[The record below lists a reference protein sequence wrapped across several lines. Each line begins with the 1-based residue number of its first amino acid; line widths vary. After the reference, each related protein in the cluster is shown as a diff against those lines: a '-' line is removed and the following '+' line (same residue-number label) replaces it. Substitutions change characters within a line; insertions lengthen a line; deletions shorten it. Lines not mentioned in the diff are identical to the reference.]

1 MAKEHYKI
9 PAALNRSFLDHEI
22 RMSVSG
28 MNVSTPMKK
37 VLFILGSLLALIW
50 AITNTFLGD
59 GGFGLAVLVIVWWLV
74 ATFYLARV
82 TKTRELQIR
91 RVSVLMAYL
100 PRSARRIFTRKS
112 SSPSC
117 FAHITGIDTISDS
130 GIIRFND
137 GGVGRLYLVVGS
149 ASVLLFEEDRNA
161 ILDRVDSFW
170 RKMDQNVEIAFLT
183 TQEPQ
188 RIISQVAE
196 LERRN
201 RVLRDRDPDLLEL
214 LDEQFDILV
223 DYVGGRFSSIH
234 QYLLVRGDNLEAFR
248 RGANLLQAEV
258 EGSPLM
264 IKECVQLD
272 RTDTCQ
278 ALSVLYQGVQIDP
291 LTRLRMAAESQR
303 ALDGSDER
311 ELQGATTAVA

>member
-22 RMSVSG
+22 RMSISG
-28 MNVSTPMKK
+28 LNVTTPLKK
-37 VLFILGSLLALIW
+37 VLFIIMSLLALIW
-50 AITNTFLGD
+50 AMTSTFLGD
-59 GGFGLAVLVIVWWLV
+59 GGVGLAILVIIWWLV

-91 RVSVLMAYL
+91 RVGVLMAYL
-100 PRSARRIFTRKS
+100 PRTARRIFTRKS
-112 SSPSC
+112 SSPSY
-117 FAHITGIDTISDS
+117 FAHITGIDDITES

-137 GGVGRLYLVVGS
+137 GGVGRLFLVVGS

-170 RKMDQNVEIAFLT
+170 RKIDENTEVVFLT

-201 RVLRDRDPDLLEL
+201 RQLIDRDPDLVDL

-234 QYLLVRGDNLEAFR
+234 QYLLLRGDSFEAFR
-248 RGANLLQAEV
+248 RGVNLLQAEV

-272 RTDTCQ
+272 RTDTTA
-278 ALSVLYQGVQIDP
+278 ALAVLYQGVQIDP
-291 LTRLRMAAESQR
+291 LTRLRLAAESQR
-303 ALDGSDER
+303 AAGSSDEL
-311 ELQGATTAVA
+311 ELSGANTVAA